1 MGNAMIIPH
10 RMHLSWEVITAFEC
24 RFYLISSSSPI
35 TCHVGCLFRSALD
48 SQPFIAA
55 RPPYPSA
62 TESENGC
69 RKTPTNHSSLSH
81 PSVSVCLS
89 PDNWDPFLQVCP
101 DHCIMCVKPLSSHY
115 IEDTLQILCSAW
127 QWVLFSFRW
136 PFLVMKLLQ
145 SLESILNRI

>member
-1 MGNAMIIPH
+1 MGNAMLIPH

-55 RPPYPSA
+55 HPPYPSA

-69 RKTPTNHSSLSH
+69 RKTPTNHSSLSF

-101 DHCIMCVKPLSSHY
+101 DHCVWNHFLRIISRTLFKYCALRDNECCFLSVGPS
-115 IEDTLQILCSAW
+115 CW
-127 QWVLFSFRW
+127 WNCFRVLN
-136 PFLVMKLLQ
+136 Q
-145 SLESILNRI
+145 Y